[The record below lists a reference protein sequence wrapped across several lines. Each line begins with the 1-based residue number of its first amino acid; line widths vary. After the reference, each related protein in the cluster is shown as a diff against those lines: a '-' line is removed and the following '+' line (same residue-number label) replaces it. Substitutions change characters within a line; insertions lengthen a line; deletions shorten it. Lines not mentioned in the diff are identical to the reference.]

1 MNFQFN
7 SYEPMKKA
15 VVYLAFILLG
25 VFLANWWFS
34 KKENT
39 YQKEE
44 TQVIV
49 HSIKNMSKLIVSE
62 GIFSEIYNY
71 EQSKKYFYDTFEFK
85 KSAIITVNAKVQVSF
100 DLKKMEI
107 EVDSVKRKIIIKK
120 IPKEE
125 ITIVPDVKYFDLQQ
139 STFNTFTKEELNNIN
154 KSSIRKIKETAEVT
168 YLQIDAKERLI
179 EELSNI
185 YKLSSILGWEVVDE
199 TNSSLLDKFAP

>member
-1 MNFQFN
+1 MNFQIN
-7 SYEPMKKA
+7 KYQPMKKA
-15 VVYLAFILLG
+15 AIYLAFVLLG
-25 VFLANWWFS
+25 VVITNWWFS

-39 YQKEE
+39 FQKEE

-62 GIFSEIYNY
+62 GVFSEIYND

-85 KSAIITVNAKVQVSF
+85 KSAIITVKAKVQVSF
-100 DLKKMEI
+100 DLKEMEI
-107 EVDSVKRKIIIKK
+107 EVDSVRRKIIIKK

-125 ITIVPDVKYFDLQQ
+125 ITIIPDVKYFDLQQ
-139 STFNTFTKEELNNIN
+139 STFNTFSKEELNSIN

-185 YKLSSILGWEVVDE
+185 YKLSSILGWEVVDK